1 MKGNPIVDL
10 KQFRQ
15 KRNLTQAKAAKTIGI
30 DQRQW
35 NRYEQG
41 DNDIPTRYVIAICKA
56 FGCSADELLN
66 LKDKEE

>member
-1 MKGNPIVDL
+1 MKGNPIVNL

-15 KRNLTQAKAAKTIGI
+15 KRNLTQAKAAAAIGI

-41 DNDIPTRYVIAICKA
+41 DNDIPVRYVIALCKA
-56 FGCSADELLN
+56 FNCSADEVLN
-66 LKDKEE
+66 LKEE